1 MTGTVSWKQK
11 SPNFRRVAIIDDE
24 QIQPFNLRSPGMSKN
39 DFEFRPMITE
49 EVKAEYQISHSG
61 QIGE

>member
-24 QIQPFNLRSPGMSKN
+24 YIQPFNLRSPGMSNN

-49 EVKAEYQISHSG
+49 EVKAEY
-61 QIGE
+61 